1 VRLRLVALL
10 AAAAAAGC
18 GGEREPR
25 DVAIEYAG
33 TNKPEKC
40 DLLAR
45 SLVEQLTDQ
54 QGEAAMAA
62 CRRNVARF
70 DAPKEVKVRDEGK
83 GEDEHAEHE
92 AEERGEAEVPLL
104 IDGREA
110 EVKLERRDGE
120 WVIVALGE

>member
-10 AAAAAAGC
+10 AAAAMAGC
-18 GGEREPR
+18 GEERSPR

-33 TNKPEKC
+33 SNKPEKC
-40 DLLAR
+40 DLLDR
-45 SLVEQLTDQ
+45 KLVEQLTDLR
-54 QGEAAMAA
+54 GDAAIAA

-70 DAPKEVKVRDEGK
+70 DAPKEVTVRDEGK

-92 AEERGEAEVPLL
+92 AQERGEAEVPLL

-120 WVIVALGE
+120 WEIVALGE